1 MRRSSASGRDPT
13 VTLAASR
20 PGFVATTSG
29 ATPSGTTRSSAGSAP
44 DAAAG
49 ETGSSSPTA
58 TLRRSRQTSM
68 ARQPQGRCKRRSVM
82 TPSRGCGLSAAP
94 CVLRQG
100 RLGSEQAEQRLE
112 PALIASRRGVVGRS
126 TGRASLI
133 AIASSSQ
140 QPGVGFISTRS
151 STVAANAP
159 PPKSTGRGAGHHL
172 CVGASS
178 AIMKSRAHKAQSPEA
193 RLEKHRPIDLAERKA
208 MRAQAGE
215 GRLLAGAPPRQSRS
229 SVART
234 RTRATKARRPRRGRP
249 HSHRNSRPNRAAA
262 HDACVPLQPGAA
274 TEDEQLASSSAARV
288 PTARLP
294 TNALARP
301 SSSAAQQSLRL
312 LEYLAKRS

>member
-1 MRRSSASGRDPT
+1 M
-13 VTLAASR
+13 AA
-20 PGFVATTSG
+20 
-29 ATPSGTTRSSAGSAP
+29 
-44 DAAAG
+44 
-49 ETGSSSPTA
+49 
-58 TLRRSRQTSM
+58 
-68 ARQPQGRCKRRSVM
+68 QPQARYKRRSVA
-82 TPSRGCGLSAAP
+82 TPSRGCGSSATP

-100 RLGSEQAEQRLE
+100 RLRSERAEQRLE
-112 PALIASRRGVVGRS
+112 PALITSRRGVVGRS

-133 AIASSSQ
+133 AIASSGQ
-140 QPGVGFISTRS
+140 QPGVGFINSRS
-151 STVAANAP
+151 STVAADAP
-159 PPKSTGRGAGHHL
+159 PPKSTGRSAGHHL

-178 AIMKSRAHKAQSPEA
+178 AIMESRARKAQSPEA

-208 MRAQAGE
+208 MRARTEE

-234 RTRATKARRPRRGRP
+234 RTRATKTRRPRHGGA

-274 TEDEQLASSSAARV
+274 TEDEQLAGSSDARV
-288 PTARLP
+288 PAARLP

-301 SSSAAQQSLRL
+301 SSSTAQQSLRL